1 LDATDELI
9 IQGKPVDSV
18 NEYNVGI
25 ALDRLGYEYEYQK
38 YVGIPGVRGLI
49 IVDFLVYTTPKP
61 TPLFVHGEYWHS
73 GRFRAESE
81 FQQAALNQRMRGTW
95 AEAVIIWE
103 HQCETVEDAINAL
116 KNLL

>member
-1 LDATDELI
+1 MDATDDLI

-18 NEYNVGI
+18 NEYN
-25 ALDRLGYEYEYQK
+25 
-38 YVGIPGVRGLI
+38 VGIPGVRGLI

-103 HQCETVEDAINAL
+103 HQCETIEDAINAL
-116 KNLL
+116 KNSL